1 MPQIVDVIG
10 IGAVEFPDGMSKEE
24 MAAALSKLPSPAK
37 EQPMAPV
44 APPTAEELAA
54 AQKPAFLSRKP
65 MANPEKIEA
74 ARVEYEKKYT
84 PFEDLYKNP
93 DNFKKIF
100 DYGTARF
107 GKEGQ
112 PNPGESQEEYVKR
125 FASHMRKLD
134 LGSELDAFG
143 EVQYLNN
150 AKDEDKLKAGAAYDL
165 FKKTAGYFSRTGQGG
180 FAPVVDAL
188 GAILS
193 SPTTALSLG
202 AAKLVGSAIA
212 KEAIKQGLKSTLKTA
227 GLVATIP
234 AIEGTGAAVSNVASQ
249 KIDLNVAQAQLNTAK
264 KQLLT
269 LPPEGQAELQA
280 EVIDPLQKRVD
291 EGVSGSQILTA
302 GLLGVITG
310 TPEVLP
316 FLKIKKANALSDL
329 INPIKPANTPSVP
342 TVNVKA
348 TDPTQKALEDA
359 FDIFDGRR
367 LLDAQGAPTSVAN
380 MEVRNDIN
388 KRATLIAQDIWKQLP
403 DTAPQAQEKVSD
415 AIKRTLENVDV
426 IDDVVFERAL
436 ASADVTPEEFAKMF
450 RTSIGDAARSMQSLS
465 VVSRLQNKLRAIDPA
480 ASKEL
485 DKLYGNRNALTDAFS
500 GLKDMSLRL
509 DRELKALM
517 VSQLSTTIRNAFSGA
532 AVVTFG
538 TASEAIES
546 ALYRMGKTAGELAS
560 GAPVTGSFT
569 GGLRGVYD
577 DAVRTVFYLGQQDL
591 SSDVTEALL
600 KGTPALYRRMI
611 KTTGEA
617 GPKDLSKVG
626 QIANTFNVAQDAFF
640 RTAIFTA
647 SVEKQLSRVGIN
659 MYDII
664 AKGKDVPF
672 DVLRNAVDES
682 LSATFSK
689 MPTKGPMFHAV
700 KFVEELGPIG
710 STVIPFPRF
719 MANAMSWTFIH
730 SPVGVF
736 SGSADITAGLVKA
749 AKGNELAS
757 TQMMQGLENFSK
769 GSVGTAAIYAAYKY
783 REQHQDNNWYD
794 VKNPDGS
801 LVDARA
807 LFPVA
812 PFLAVGDYLVKFNK
826 GRTDEFSTKE
836 FLEAMLGF
844 KAPAGT
850 YSWLGDK
857 FAEASANAQTG
868 EGTADMKVKT
878 FFGEWLGEY
887 LGRALVPVQQLS
899 DIIGAIDRNETLPR
913 DAYQIPAGEEGV
925 VSSATQQLKKR
936 TPIIKQEL
944 PVYQP
949 PLRETAVFNEAGP
962 LKMLTGIALKG
973 TPSDLEQEVTKLHV
987 PPAKIFTSTGDKIVD
1002 AEARKIM
1009 APLVVEQFNNLKD
1022 MDFYKN
1028 GSPDLQKI
1036 ALQNLIGWAQKTGKE
1051 IAVDKDM
1058 AAAYQAG
1065 QQPRLF
1071 EVQYSRLAPE
1081 LKRVVVDSYRQQ
1093 QNKELAETKDYATAL
1108 AIAEAMRD
1116 LPGYATGGD
1125 VTKPLGQA
1133 SLYEMQMKKLTSKKL
1148 KVIKDNF
1155 QEEYGREYNPDT
1167 DYRLALNLSKGY
1179 GYTTEYYSEGGAL
1192 VKKVLSETAQA
1203 GAKTGVDLM
1212 EKMGEIVTKY
1222 ATTPAPAVEQTA
1234 KVLSTPAAVPF
1245 EGAATAMKK
1254 TPYIKNKY
1262 ATTPAQEP
1270 TFVPIQQQME
1280 TSIPTEP
1287 TAVATKKNVAADAEQ
1302 LKLDEELA
1310 NEARTEANKA
1320 YEQKLNAV
1328 ATAPDLN
1335 NTKFAFEYGDK
1346 SGIRK
1351 STLSNIR
1358 EIRTNAFNTLKDM
1371 PVIQDRN
1378 VSEEALAVAQGDYR
1392 NIKKREVDLNNPT
1405 DVAEFADFAGTY
1417 QKKLEMLREEY
1428 KDRPPVKLYHGAT
1441 TERTPTKV
1449 KRGFFDP
1456 QLIEGKRHLELH
1468 VGASSFTKDLRLNY
1482 REFGGQEPKNVYYTS
1497 IPYADYEF
1505 RKVNMSVQDYVAKD
1519 MNTIA
1524 STITGSPDV
1533 ARPLSLPRSLAFR
1546 ETEDAFVEADK
1557 LKMQATPQDFKEIK
1571 KSYELFDKQERASA
1585 SIYRKIIQI
1594 NKEFSKLEKQ
1604 GPPKTSPAAPVEG
1617 AATALK
1623 YMPYIKNKYATP
1635 VVEQTAKELST
1646 LAVANNA
1653 YTQIKKLITN
1663 EFEYTGTAKTAK
1675 RGMIPTF
1682 ESNQSL
1688 QLGLEELSKKLEFVD
1703 FIKTTANILKE
1714 GGSAEKAEV
1723 LTELAN
1729 NFKTLK
1735 KNYYKNDT
1743 KNVVDQEIGIK
1754 ARIEATN
1761 KIRDLVGGGLKVE
1774 ETLPSGQ
1781 KTMKRLAFSEGGLAP
1796 FGLRHTGDSAK
1807 GKGYFGELKHSSG
1820 KTSTELSSEFE
1831 YEGKTIEYPLI
1842 VPTLSIKE
1850 LDHLLSGEKATNEIY
1865 DKAESW
1871 AKSRIK
1877 EGKSPFSQ
1885 PDELRMP
1892 APKMSRGGL
1901 ASRR

>member
-10 IGAVEFPDGMSKEE
+10 VGAVEFPDGMSKEE
-24 MAAALSKLPSPAK
+24 MATALSKLPSAPK
-37 EQPMAPV
+37 EQPTAP
-44 APPTAEELAA
+44 AAPTAEELAA

-65 MANPEKIEA
+65 MASPEKIEA

-125 FASHMRKLD
+125 FASHMRMLD
-134 LGSELDAFG
+134 MGNEISAFS

-165 FKKTAGYFSRTGQGG
+165 FKNTAGFFSRTGQEG

-193 SPTTALSLG
+193 SPTTVLSLG
-202 AAKLVGSAIA
+202 TAKLVSSAIA
-212 KEAIKQGLKSTLKTA
+212 KEAIKQGLKSGVKTA
-227 GLVATIP
+227 ALASTIP
-234 AIEGTGAAVSNVASQ
+234 AVEGTGAAVSNVASQ

-264 KQLLT
+264 KVLPT
-269 LPPEGQAELQA
+269 LPPEGQAQLQA

-302 GLLGVITG
+302 GLLGAVVG

-316 FLKIKKANALSDL
+316 FMKVKKANALSDL

-560 GAPVTGSFT
+560 GTPVTGSFT

-664 AKGKDVPF
+664 AKGKEVPF

-936 TPIIKQEL
+936 TPILKQEL

-987 PPAKIFTSTGDKIVD
+987 APAKIFTSTGDKIVD

-1081 LKRVVVDSYRQQ
+1081 LKRVVVDAYRQQ
-1093 QNKELAETKDYATAL
+1093 QHKELAETKDYATAL
-1108 AIAEAMRD
+1108 AIAEAMKD

-1155 QEEYGREYNPDT
+1155 QAEYGREYNPDT
-1167 DYRLALNLSKGY
+1167 DYRLALNLSQGY

-1222 ATTPAPAVEQTA
+1222 ATTPSPAPAVEQTA
-1234 KVLSTPAAVPF
+1234 KVLSTPAVAPV
-1245 EGAATAMKK
+1245 ESAATAMKK

-1262 ATTPAQEP
+1262 SITPAQEETIP
-1270 TFVPIQQQME
+1270 LSIQQQME
-1280 TSIPTEP
+1280 TSIPSEP
-1287 TAVATKKNVAADAEQ
+1287 TVAKTKKNVATQPKQ
-1302 LKLDEELA
+1302 LSIDEEFEA
-1310 NEARTEANKA
+1310 QYSKFQKQNEIPDEKVD
-1320 YEQKLNAV
+1320 EKKLNDIAI
-1328 ATAPDLN
+1328 APDLN
-1335 NTKFAFEYGDK
+1335 NNEFAK
-1346 SGIRK
+1346 NRRK
-1351 STLSNIR
+1351 STLSTIK
-1358 EIRTNAFNTLKDM
+1358 EIRVNAFNTLKDM

-1392 NIKKREVDLNNPT
+1392 NIKKREVDLNNPA
-1405 DVAEFADFAGTY
+1405 DVAEFADFAETY
-1417 QKKLEMLREEY
+1417 QKKLEMLREKY
-1428 KDRPPVKLYHGAT
+1428 KDRPPEILYHGAS
-1441 TERTPTKV
+1441 TERTPEKI
-1449 KRGFFDP
+1449 KRGFLDP
-1456 QLIEGKRHLELH
+1456 QKMEGTKHLELD
-1468 VGASSFTKDLRLNY
+1468 VGAASFTRDLRLNY
-1482 REFGGQEPKNVYYTS
+1482 REFGGANPKNVYYTT

-1505 RKVNMSVQDYVAKD
+1505 RRVNMSLENYLSRD

-1533 ARPLSLPRSLAFR
+1533 ARPLSLPRSLQLK
-1546 ETEDAFVEADK
+1546 ETEDAFVEAEK
-1557 LKMQATPQDFKEIK
+1557 LKMQATPAGVKEIGN
-1571 KSYELFDKQERASA
+1571 SFNLFDRKERLNAPLFN
-1585 SIYRKIIQI
+1585 RIIKLS
-1594 NKEFSKLEKQ
+1594 KELPLLEKQ
-1604 GPPKTSPAAPVEG
+1604 ESPKTF
-1617 AATALK
+1617 ALA
-1623 YMPYIKNKYATP
+1623 NFSYA
-1635 VVEQTAKELST
+1635 
-1646 LAVANNA
+1646 
-1653 YTQIKKLITN
+1653 QIKKLITN
-1663 EFEYTGTAKTAK
+1663 ELEHTGTATTAK
-1675 RGMIPTF
+1675 KGMVPTF

-1688 QLGLEELSKKLEFVD
+1688 QLGLEVWAKKTSSLD
-1703 FIKTTANILKE
+1703 FISFIRTTANILKD
-1714 GGSAEKAEV
+1714 GGSTEKAEV
-1723 LTELAN
+1723 LNELAD
-1729 NFKTLK
+1729 NFRILK
-1735 KNYYKNDT
+1735 RSYAST
-1743 KNVVDQEIGIK
+1743 KNLKDQTAGVK

-1761 KIRDLVGGGLKVE
+1761 KIRDLVGGGIKVE
-1774 ETLPSGQ
+1774 ETLPSGE
-1781 KTMKRLAFSEGGLAP
+1781 KTVKRLAFNEGGLAP
-1796 FGLRHTGDSAK
+1796 FGLRNTGDSAK

-1831 YEGKTIEYPLI
+1831 HEGKTIEYPLI

-1877 EGKSPFSQ
+1877 EGKSPFAQ

-1892 APKMSRGGL
+1892 APKMARGGL